1 MLIVVYIF
9 IFLFYLIYIIKMNNL
24 ISLLLK
30 KKKTHQRVR
39 GIVRFVFYQANVYNK
54 LLPRHCSLQPKPH
67 VSQMFSLSI
76 DLKFSTF
83 SLFIFFLVF
92 FKVFQSLEF
101 GFLESLSMTIMFV
114 VVVSVTKSC
123 PNLRGSIDHSILASL
138 SFTVSWSFLK
148 FKSIE
153 LVMLSNTSS
162 SALPSPFAFNLSQ
175 HQGLFQ

>member
-1 MLIVVYIF
+1 MRWLDSITNSMDMNLHKLQEIVSDKDAQCAAVHRVSE
-9 IFLFYLIYIIKMNNL
+9 LDATWQLNNNMVVL
-24 ISLLLK
+24 
-30 KKKTHQRVR
+30 
-39 GIVRFVFYQANVYNK
+39 
-54 LLPRHCSLQPKPH
+54 
-67 VSQMFSLSI
+67 
-76 DLKFSTF
+76 
-83 SLFIFFLVF
+83 FFLVF
-92 FKVFQSLEF
+92 FKVFYSLEF
-101 GFLESLSMTIMFV
+101 GFLESLSITIMFVV

-123 PNLRGSIDHSILASL
+123 PNLRGPIDHSILVSL